1 MPAQTLVVNDIGA
14 SALDASALDPSR
26 SVVVEACAGSGKTWL
41 LVSRI
46 LRLLL
51 AGVEPGEI
59 LAITFTRQAAQEMAD
74 RLHQW
79 LRFLAT
85 EPDASVRA
93 FLASRALPQGEIDA
107 ALARGRTLYERVLV
121 AQPSLTISTF
131 HSWFLQLLRSAP
143 LEAAAIGNVVLIER
157 TSGLLTDA
165 WALFEETCRR
175 QPDSKPARALDF
187 LFDRYGLYHTR
198 ALLERFVQHRADW
211 WAYAGRGAEATER
224 ALARQAA
231 ALGLPPGTDVIA
243 ALFADGTFHA
253 EVRELCEL
261 LARNTKHEQS
271 CAERLTA
278 GLERGD
284 HEHAFAA
291 LSRALLTER
300 NAPRVRKAAAAQA
313 GRLGGAG
320 EARYLDLCERL
331 ANRALE
337 ALAASADQAS
347 YRANEAGLA
356 AGSALL
362 AHYQSLKQDRQVID
376 FADVE
381 WLAYELL
388 VREDHAVT
396 MHYKLDSRY
405 RHILLDEFQDT
416 NPLQWLALEA
426 WFDAAA
432 QAESTPGVFLVGD
445 PKQAIFRFRRAD
457 ARLFEAAREWLRH
470 EHEAAVHAHDESRRC
485 AQPVLDVVN
494 RLFEREPTYAGFI
507 AHSAHDRLRPGRVE
521 VLPLARNTEP
531 MGGVAPASLRDPLR
545 SARKLEEDTRREREA
560 QMLVTRLA
568 QVVGRWRITEGS
580 DSSRTRPVRY
590 GDVMILVRRRTH
602 LQIYERALRHAGMP
616 FVTSRQ
622 GGLLDTLEAA
632 DLMALL
638 EFLVSPFDDLKLAH
652 ALRSPIFGCSDE
664 DLMRIAQASG
674 SAWWERLERMTDE
687 MLDARLRRAR
697 ELLARWLEWADRLPV
712 HDTLDRIYFE
722 GDVMRRYQASVPQAM
737 RTAVVANLNA
747 FIQRALDVDSGRYP
761 SLPRFLAELREM
773 LAAPADEAPDEGEVA
788 CAADAIR
795 IMTVHGAKGL
805 EAPLVWLLD
814 TAAVRPG
821 ERGFDVLAQ
830 WEPGKSAPVSF
841 SLLTRSGERSRAQCR
856 QLEDEARYAER
867 EELNLLYVAMTR
879 ARQGLFVSG
888 CEARGTAGSW
898 YGRVRSA
905 VLAASGCVDR
915 ADAALCH
922 GDELDVGGAQPEPST
937 SLAAAAPDAA
947 NEPLQPV
954 GRRRD
959 PVASPGQRYGV
970 AFHLVMQH
978 ATSGAGVSASE
989 LALRL
994 GLPLARVEPMWEQA
1008 RRLLADPEL
1017 VRLFDPGRYERA
1029 LDEWPI
1035 VTGAG
1040 ELRRVDRVVE
1050 LANEVWVL
1058 DYKTGSR
1065 AAVAGTALEADY
1077 QAQVRGYCAVL
1088 RSVFPAK
1095 PVFGLVL
1102 FADGSRIRVEGFDG
1116 IQGP

>member
-1 MPAQTLVVNDIGA
+1 MSDTRT
-14 SALDASALDPSR
+14 SALDPSALEASALDPAH

-41 LVSRI
+41 LVSRV

-51 AGVEPGEI
+51 AGIEPGEI

-85 EPDASVRA
+85 ASDASVRA
-93 FLASRALPQGEIDA
+93 FLASRAVPGAEIDA
-107 ALARGRTLYERVLV
+107 ALVRGRALYERVLI
-121 AQPSLTISTF
+121 AQPPLTIATF

-143 LEAAAIGNVVLIER
+143 LEAAAIGNVSLIER
-157 TSGLLTDA
+157 TSALLAEA
-165 WALFEETCRR
+165 WTLFEEACRR
-175 QPDSKPARALDF
+175 QSDSKAARALDF
-187 LFDRYGLYHTR
+187 LFERYGLYPTR
-198 ALLERFVQHRADW
+198 LLLERFVQHRADW
-211 WAYAGRGAEATER
+211 WAYAGRDADATER

-231 ALGLPPGTDVIA
+231 ELGFPAGTDVIA
-243 ALFADGTFHA
+243 ALFAQSKFLA
-253 EVRELCEL
+253 EVRELCGL

-271 CAERLTA
+271 CAERLAA
-278 GLERGD
+278 GLEHGD
-284 HEHAFAA
+284 HEAAFAA
-291 LSRALLTER
+291 LCRALLTER
-300 NAPRVRKAAAAQA
+300 NERRVKKVAAAQA

-320 EARYLDLCERL
+320 EARYLELCERL
-331 ANRALE
+331 ADRALE

-347 YRANEAGLA
+347 YRANAAGLV

-362 AHYQSLKQDRQVID
+362 EHYQGLKQDRQVVD
-376 FADVE
+376 FADIE

-396 MHYKLDSRY
+396 MHFKLDSRY

-432 QAESTPGVFLVGD
+432 QADSTPGVFLVGD

-457 ARLFEAAREWLRH
+457 ARLFEAAREWLRRSH
-470 EHEAAVHAHDESRRC
+470 GAAVHSHDESRRC
-485 AQPVLDVVN
+485 AQPVLDVAN
-494 RLFEREPTYAGFI
+494 RLFQREPAYADFMP
-507 AHSAHDRLRPGRVE
+507 HRAHDPTLPGRVE
-521 VLPLARNTEP
+521 VLPLARQAEP
-531 MGGVAPASLRDPLR
+531 VPVAAVAGLRDPLR
-545 SARKLEEDTRREREA
+545 SAREVAEDTRREREA
-560 QMLVTRLA
+560 RMLVTRLA
-568 QVVGRWRITEGS
+568 EIVGRWSIADAPDR
-580 DSSRTRPVRY
+580 SRTRSVRY

-638 EFLVSPFDDLKLAH
+638 EFLVSPFDDLALAH

-674 SAWWERLERMTDE
+674 NAWWERLERLTDAAP
-687 MLDARLRRAR
+687 DARLRRAR
-697 ELLARWLEWADRLPV
+697 ELLARWLDWADRLPV

-722 GDVMRRYQASVPQAM
+722 GDVMRRYQASVPVAM
-737 RTAVVANLNA
+737 RAAVVANLNA

-761 SLPRFLAELREM
+761 SLPRFLAELRD
-773 LAAPADEAPDEGEVA
+773 LLGAPADEAPDEGAVA
-788 CAADAIR
+788 CGSDAIR

-814 TAAVRPG
+814 TAAVRPA

-830 WEPGKSAPVSF
+830 WEPGQCAPLAF
-841 SLLTRSGERSRAQCR
+841 SLSTRSAERSRAQRR
-856 QLEDEARYAER
+856 QLEAEARYAER

-879 ARQGLFVSG
+879 ARQALFVSG
-888 CEARGTAGSW
+888 CEVRGVAGSW

-905 VLAASGCVDR
+905 VVAAAGCADR
-915 ADAALCH
+915 AEMAVCH
-922 GDELDVGGAQPEPST
+922 GDELAAGGVPPERQVSAPAP
-937 SLAAAAPDAA
+937 AAAAASDP
-947 NEPLQPV
+947 PQPV

-959 PVASPGQRYGV
+959 TLASPGQRYGV

-978 ATSGAGVSASE
+978 ATSGAQANAVE
-989 LALRL
+989 LAQRL
-994 GLPLARVEPMWEQA
+994 GLPLAQVEPMWEQA
-1008 RRLLADPEL
+1008 RRLMADPEL
-1017 VRLFDPGRYERA
+1017 ARLFDPSRYQRA

-1035 VTGAG
+1035 ITASG
-1040 ELRRVDRVVE
+1040 ELRRVDRMVE
-1050 LANEVWVL
+1050 LDGEVWVL

-1065 AAVAGTALEADY
+1065 AAIAGAALEAEY
-1077 QAQVRGYCAVL
+1077 RAQVQSYCAVL
-1088 RSVFPAK
+1088 RSVFPTK

-1102 FADGSRIRVEGFDG
+1102 FADGSRIPIDESGTT
-1116 IQGP
+1116 QPP